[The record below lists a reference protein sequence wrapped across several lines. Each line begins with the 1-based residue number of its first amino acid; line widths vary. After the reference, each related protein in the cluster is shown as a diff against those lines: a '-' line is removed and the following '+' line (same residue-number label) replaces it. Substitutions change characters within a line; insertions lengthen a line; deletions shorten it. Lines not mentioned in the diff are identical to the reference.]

1 MSGKSGKSNGCGG
14 RGRNERSG
22 RGRGRG
28 HSYTGT
34 SKTQKSGLCKTLE
47 NNVFDYGHKAA
58 ADQMRTSNE
67 KQYVGTTY
75 GQEISNELHNK
86 TTLVLPEPV
95 HTAAVLTRH
104 ATRELMIRKGQA
116 NLQQARKAQKVIL
129 QAAVT
134 QANEPEAP
142 LKLSIL
148 ENAIAEGD
156 FEQSGGTD
164 RTDGLREN
172 TT

>member
-1 MSGKSGKSNGCGG
+1 MSGKSGKSNGRGG

-34 SKTQKSGLCKTLE
+34 SKTQKSGLCKALD
-47 NNVFDYGHKAA
+47 NNVFDYRHKAA
-58 ADQMRTSNE
+58 ADQMRTSYE
-67 KQYVGTTY
+67 ELVQYVGTTY
-75 GQEISNELHNK
+75 GQDISNELHNK

-116 NLQQARKAQKVIL
+116 NWQQARKTQKVIL
-129 QAAVT
+129 EAAVT
-134 QANEPEAP
+134 QGNDPEAP
-142 LKLSIL
+142 LTLAIL
-148 ENAIAEGD
+148 ENAIAEVD
-156 FEQSGGTD
+156 FEQKSGGPD
-164 RTDGLREN
+164 
-172 TT
+172 